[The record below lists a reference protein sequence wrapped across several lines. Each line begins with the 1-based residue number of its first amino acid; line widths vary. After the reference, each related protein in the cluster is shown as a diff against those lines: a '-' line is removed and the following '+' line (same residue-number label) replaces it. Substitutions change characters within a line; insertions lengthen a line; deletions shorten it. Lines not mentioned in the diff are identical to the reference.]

1 MRISGFYPTYIYNT
15 NYVSK
20 KSLGKVDAIP
30 DDALQGS
37 KIGYADSSENTNPL
51 RPGTSRDF
59 AGILASQM
67 AMGRMNATRLFR
79 SQPSVQKTGAEEPA
93 AQNINMQ
100 QQQRPDGAEQSMAD
114 MMDMLGA

>member
-67 AMGRMNATRLFR
+67 AMGRMNATRLF
-79 SQPSVQKTGAEEPA
+79 VQKTGAEEPA

>member
-37 KIGYADSSENTNPL
+37 KIGYAGPSENTNPL

-79 SQPSVQKTGAEEPA
+79 NQASAQETGTDDRSVQ
-93 AQNINMQ
+93 NIHVQEQ
-100 QQQRPDGAEQSMAD
+100 QKSNSAEQNTID
-114 MMDMLGA
+114 MMGVLGA